1 MIWIRVTLWCVGL
14 ACIYAAFWV
23 HSTNFALVMLLYL
36 LGILIPSLGE
46 GYAQRRRQ
54 RDWYGQFASIDE
66 LRLIVTDEAE
76 LRRIRD
82 EKGLLVA
89 ARRFRRQFPRCP
101 LPEALKLIQSL

>member
-1 MIWIRVTLWCVGL
+1 MYWLRLPLWCAAL
-14 ACIYAAFWV
+14 ACFYMVFFHWPE
-23 HSTNFALVMLLYL
+23 STPLVVLFYFLGVLL
-36 LGILIPSLGE
+36 PSCFE

-54 RDWYGQFASIDE
+54 RDWYAQFASLDA
-66 LRLIVTDEAE
+66 LRLIVTNEAE